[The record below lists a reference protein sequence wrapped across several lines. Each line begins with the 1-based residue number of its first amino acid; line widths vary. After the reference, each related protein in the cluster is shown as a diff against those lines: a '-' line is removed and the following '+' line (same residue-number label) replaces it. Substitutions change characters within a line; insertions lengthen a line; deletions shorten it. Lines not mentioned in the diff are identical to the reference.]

1 MESRGRVLKCYWNSC
16 IVQAP
21 TILTWDGRWSRMHES
36 GKDGYEQALTLE
48 FSSDVKMYE
57 SSVSNTPQ
65 IDEIGKM

>member
-1 MESRGRVLKCYWNSC
+1 M
-16 IVQAP
+16 Q
-21 TILTWDGRWSRMHES
+21 ES